1 MPSLETNSAFA
12 KKASKIKATLKTAS
26 AGNWT
31 RVCTVAGYYSTTRP
45 LMPTIPECR
54 MLNYF
59 IVLCKNSF
67 IINLF
72 LKKDILHFTFGTE
85 MCNRN
90 ERVLYLP
97 TDIQDTLV
105 AGIANYFTSNYH
117 CKVHWPIYIV
127 YVVMSSVLW
136 YLVCASSTL
145 RRPHAFATGE
155 NKVSWLRHIQLVP
168 PWVYLLDFS

>member
-1 MPSLETNSAFA
+1 LINF
-12 KKASKIKATLKTAS
+12 
-26 AGNWT
+26 
-31 RVCTVAGYYSTTRP
+31 Y
-45 LMPTIPECR
+45 
-54 MLNYF
+54 
-59 IVLCKNSF
+59 KNSF
-67 IINLF
+67 IINQF

-85 MCNRN
+85 ICNCN